1 MDFAYRRSYCGPLRA
16 VIFDWAGTTV
26 DYGCFAPTAVFVKVF
41 ASRGVAITLAEA
53 RAPMGLMKRD
63 HIAAVA
69 RLPAVA
75 QRWREVHGCDC
86 ADQDVDA
93 LFADFI
99 PQQMAVLAENAQ
111 PIPGAVQAVAALRGM
126 GLRIGSTTGYTRPMM
141 ERLAPL
147 VAQNGYAPDAT
158 VCPDDVPAGRPYP
171 WMIYENAK
179 RLGVYPMEAVV
190 KVGDTLPDIEEGLNA
205 GCWTVGLTVSG
216 NEFGLTEAE
225 VAALA
230 PDELAARR
238 AAVEDRMARAGAHL
252 VVDGVWDLLPVVEE
266 INRRLARGERP

>member
-1 MDFAYRRSYCGPLRA
+1 MDFVYRRCYRGPLRA
-16 VIFDWAGTTV
+16 AIFDWAGTTV
-26 DYGCFAPTAVFVKVF
+26 DYGCFAPTAVFVQVF
-41 ASRGVAITLAEA
+41 AGRGVAVTLAEA

-69 RLPAVA
+69 RLPGVA
-75 QRWREVHGCDC
+75 QRWREIHGRDC
-86 ADQDVDA
+86 TEQDVDA
-93 LFADFI
+93 LFADFV
-99 PQQMAVLAENAQ
+99 PQQMAVLAEHAQ

-126 GLRIGSTTGYTRPMM
+126 GLHIGSTTGYTRAMM

-147 VAQNGYAPDAT
+147 VAQQGYAPDAT

-216 NEFGLTEAE
+216 NEFGLSAAE

-230 PDELAARR
+230 PVELAARR
-238 AAVEDRMARAGAHL
+238 AAVEERMARAGAHF
-252 VVDGVWDLLPVVEE
+252 VVDGIWDLLPVVAE
-266 INRRLARGERP
+266 INGRLARGERP